1 MIGYDLCYYN
11 GNTHAEGT
19 KFCNKM
25 EILEQN
31 GNYFM
36 NNMNGSVFILEKT
49 KNNIGEDVYTTEQF
63 KNYLKS
69 IENSSRDYKIPT
81 YDLCPKSIKKDGIEY
96 KDISTVLI
104 EDNSNFNDIISTI
117 SKKKYKNKF
126 VKELIMEPVDIQDKE
141 TIENQYVVYTYLVNQ
156 IQNNEYLNYN
166 NLCATLYNKLLKKG
180 LTEIKK
186 YATMSLEMFQKR
198 NKEDYKKGK

>member
-1 MIGYDLCYYN
+1 
-11 GNTHAEGT
+11 
-19 KFCNKM
+19 
-25 EILEQN
+25 
-31 GNYFM
+31 
-36 NNMNGSVFILEKT
+36 
-49 KNNIGEDVYTTEQF
+49 
-63 KNYLKS
+63 
-69 IENSSRDYKIPT
+69 
-81 YDLCPKSIKKDGIEY
+81 
-96 KDISTVLI
+96 
-104 EDNSNFNDIISTI
+104 
-117 SKKKYKNKF
+117 
-126 VKELIMEPVDIQDKE
+126 MEPVDIQDKE